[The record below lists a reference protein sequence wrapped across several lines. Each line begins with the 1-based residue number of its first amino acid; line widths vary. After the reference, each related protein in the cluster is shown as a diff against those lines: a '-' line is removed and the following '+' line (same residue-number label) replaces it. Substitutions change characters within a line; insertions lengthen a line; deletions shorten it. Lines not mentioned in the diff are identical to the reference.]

1 MKGIIIIMKAVG
13 MIETL
18 SIPKG
23 ILAADAM
30 LKAADV
36 SLIFAQ
42 AVCAGKYIVL
52 VSGDVA
58 AVKAAVE
65 AGEMMSQDS
74 LVDSMM
80 IPNVSEE
87 VFSAINASSD
97 IENTA
102 ALGIMETFSICTAMI
117 VADAAVKAANV
128 ALIEIRLGRGLG
140 GKSFVTLTGDVSA
153 CEAAINVA
161 QNMEE
166 SQGMLS
172 SSVVIPS
179 PHKDIMEAIY

>member
-1 MKGIIIIMKAVG
+1 MKAVG

-30 LKAADV
+30 LKSADV
-36 SLIFAQ
+36 ELELAQ

-52 VSGDVA
+52 VSGEVA
-58 AVKAAVE
+58 AIKSAVD
-65 AGEMMSQDS
+65 AGETVTEDA

-80 IPNVSEE
+80 ISNMTDE
-87 VFSAINASSD
+87 VFAAINASTD
-97 IENTA
+97 IENA
-102 ALGIMETFSICTAMI
+102 SALGIMETFSLCTAMI
-117 VADAAVKAANV
+117 IADAAVKAASV
-128 ALIEIRLGRGLG
+128 ELIEIRLGRGLG

-153 CEAAINVA
+153 CKAAINA
-161 QNMEE
+161 AESMEK
-166 SQGMLS
+166 SQGMLV

-179 PHKDIMEAIY
+179 PHKDIMNAIY